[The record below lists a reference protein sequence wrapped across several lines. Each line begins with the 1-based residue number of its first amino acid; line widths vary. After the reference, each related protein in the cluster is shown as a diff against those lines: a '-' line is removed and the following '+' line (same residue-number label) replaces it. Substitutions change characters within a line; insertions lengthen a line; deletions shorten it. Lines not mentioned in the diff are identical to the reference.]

1 MADIAITGI
10 ACRFPEAPDP
20 TRFWEL
26 LVAGRSAVRDVRDR
40 WPAATGATRWGALLT
55 EVDTFDAPFFD
66 IGAREAALLDPRQ
79 RLLLE
84 LGWEALEDGR
94 LPADAVAGTP
104 FGVFVGT
111 TWDDYAQVAHRHRAA
126 LRSGH
131 AMTGLHRSMIANRLS
146 YFLRANG
153 PSVTVDTGQSSSL
166 VAVHLACA
174 SLRSGESTTALA
186 AGVSLALLLE
196 SSHISDD
203 WGGLS
208 PDGRCHTF
216 DARAN
221 GYVRGEGGGAVLLK
235 PLDRALADGDRI
247 YCVIRGSAVSAGAG
261 GTPTTPDPAAQEA
274 TLRAAHRRAGTT
286 PADVQ
291 YVELHGTGTRVGDPI
306 EAAALGRALGD
317 PAAPLAVGSVKT
329 NIGHLEG
336 AAGIA
341 GLIKTALAVR
351 HRQLPPSLHFATP
364 NPDIDLPR
372 LGLTVVTTPT
382 PWPRPDRPL
391 VAGVSSFGM
400 GGTNCHVVLG
410 EPTTDAPQVSP
421 ATPDVPV
428 VAWPVSAKSDAARD
442 AAVARLRE
450 RDADPAAVAWSLATA
465 RAELTHR
472 AVVVGDRVTTGRAHD
487 SALGF
492 VFAGQGAQR
501 IGMGLRLHAT
511 YPVFAAAF
519 DEVCALARVDL
530 RAAISTGDGLD
541 ATGTTQPA
549 LLAVEVA
556 LFRLLE
562 SWGVRPDVVVGHS
575 IGEIAAAH
583 VAGVLD
589 LPDAVRLVSAR
600 GALMQAL
607 PEGGAMAHVRA
618 TDSVVRPFLRDGV
631 VVAAVNGPDVT
642 VLAGPAGPLRAV
654 TEEITE
660 ATHARVRHLR
670 VSHAFHSPLMDPMC
684 DRFRRVLSTVTFRPA
699 TLPVVSTVTG
709 TPADLTDPGHWV
721 RQVREPVLFH
731 AAVTSATATHH
742 VGTWLELGPDGSL
755 STLIDGVPT
764 LRVDRDEATSLVT
777 AAGTVWTRGHRVDW
791 RALLG
796 GTGRVVDLPTYPFQ
810 RTRHWV
816 GARSA
821 PTRTTRPAADRDLTT
836 EIDALLRRV
845 LGDRAPAVVDPTAT
859 FHDLGFN
866 SLLAVE
872 LRDELAAATGLV
884 LPSGLLFDHP
894 TPAALAE
901 RVTVLLADDDPG
913 ADDEP
918 GDDAPTTV
926 DDPVAIVGMACR
938 FPGGVASPEEL
949 WTLLVDGTDVVGEF
963 PDDRGWDLAA
973 LRDSG
978 RLGTDSGGFLA
989 DAAGF
994 DAAFFNISP
1003 REALGMDPQ
1012 QRLLLEVSW
1021 EALERAGIAPTS
1033 LRNSRVG
1040 VFAGATGS
1048 DYGPRMHEAHPD
1060 AEGYLLTGVSPSVAS
1075 GRIAYTLGLTGPAL
1089 TVDTA
1094 CSSSLVA
1101 VHLAASALRD
1111 GECSLALA
1119 GGVTVMST
1127 PGMFVE
1133 FSRQGGLSPDGRC
1146 KAYSADADGTGWAEG
1161 AGMLVLERLSDARR
1175 HGHRV
1180 LAVVRGS
1187 AVNSD
1192 GASNGLTAPSGPSQE
1207 RVIRRALGVAGLSVG
1222 DVQVVEGHGTG
1233 TRLGDPIEAEALLAT
1248 YGRGRSVPLWLGS
1261 VKSNLGHTQHAAGAA
1276 GVIKMVL
1283 AMRHGMVPASL
1294 HVDEPSGLVDWSSG
1308 AVEVLRGSREW
1319 VVADGGRRRAG
1330 VSSFGISGTNAH
1342 VIVEEPPAE
1351 VGSSAGGGSPALSGD
1366 ALTAGAP
1373 AGGGA
1378 GPSAEVAGAAGSMA
1392 GSPVGVTPWPVS
1404 ARSAAGVRELVGRL
1418 GPLVAGGAAGG
1429 VSAVDVGWSLASTRS
1444 VFAERVV
1451 LLGGE
1456 VVADSALLTAEVRA
1470 LVFGGPVP
1478 TSSVDQDAVAVD
1490 GNSSGVASS
1499 GGMPSSG
1506 VVSPVG
1512 VSSGGVAAGLGL
1524 VFGGQGGQR
1533 VGMGLGLCRVFPVFA
1548 SVFDEVCGLL
1558 GRDVREAITS
1568 GVGLDGTGIAQRA
1581 LFAVEV
1587 ALFRLIESWGV
1598 RPAVLVGHSVGE
1610 IAAAHVAGV
1619 LSLSDAVA
1627 LVSARARL
1635 MAALPVGG
1643 AMVSLRAS
1651 AEAVEP
1657 FLSGDVVV
1665 AVVNGPS
1672 AVVIAGPGRETLR
1685 AAEAAA
1691 TGLGVRWRRLSVS
1704 HAFHSPL
1711 MEPMVDEF
1719 RAVVEG
1725 LSFLPARIPV
1735 VSTVTGRVEDLTD
1748 PEYWVGQVRR
1758 PVRFHEAVEAA
1769 GPRSWWELSA
1779 DGGLSSLLVDGV
1791 PMLRPGVDEAV
1802 SAVAGLAQVW
1812 VRGHEVDW
1820 RAFYGGGKVVDLPT
1834 YPFQRQRY
1842 WLDNQPAAGISGTR
1856 HGLLSTSVD
1865 LADDAGVLLTGRVST
1880 RSHRWLADHVIDGQT
1895 LLPGTAFLEAA
1906 LRAGVECDCPR
1917 VADLTLLAP
1926 LPVTTAAVALQVAV
1940 GPPTVDGHRSV
1951 TVYARAADS
1960 TDWTRHAVGTLT
1972 PARPASATPAL
1983 PADAQE
1989 LDLTGVYESVAAH
2002 GYRYGPAFQGLR
2014 RLWRTRE
2021 GFFAEVALD
2030 AGEAV
2035 EPYLLHP
2042 ALLDGAL
2049 HPALPGVVDD
2059 TRPAALPFAWSGV
2072 QVYATGV
2079 RRLRMAYTWTGPDT
2093 LSMTAVDDD
2102 GTLVAE
2108 IASLGW
2114 RPMGAVRRG
2123 EVLTRGWV
2131 PAPAVAGTPRPVTA
2145 VALEARGADQAAA
2158 AHAVAEDVLDEIC
2171 AALAVADGPT
2181 VVFTVADDAPALSVA
2196 AGLVRC
2202 ARTEHPGRFVLLH
2215 HDTEVGEADLAR
2227 VAALDEPEV
2236 RLVGGEL
2243 TVPRLRRDDHAPSAP
2258 VDLGDGTVLITG
2270 ASGALATGLARHLVR
2285 DLGVRGLL
2293 LLSRRGADAP
2303 GAVALADELRAY
2315 GAVVTLAACDA
2326 ADPDQLTAAFSLIPA
2341 ELPLTAVVHAAG
2353 VLDDGL
2359 VATLTPRAL
2368 HAVLRPKVDAAWHLH
2383 RLTAGLDLAAFVLYS
2398 SISQQIGAAGQAS
2411 YAAANAFLDA
2421 LAAHRHA
2428 AGLPAT
2434 SLAWGLWAAE
2444 GGMAETL
2451 GAADLARMARN
2462 GVAPLRHDDGLAL
2475 FDRAL
2480 GLPGPLLV
2488 PMLLDTAGLAAAND
2502 PAALPAVWR
2511 GLVRPRTARPR
2522 PVPDG
2527 RSRRDLVEV
2536 VRTEV
2541 AAVLGHT
2548 DRTKVGVQAA
2558 LTDLGVDSLT
2568 SVELRNRLASVT
2580 GLALS
2585 ATVVFDHPTIAAL
2598 AGHLR
2603 ELTGEADA
2611 DGPATSTV
2619 TDTHD
2624 PIAIIGMA
2632 CRYPGGVASPQD
2644 LWQLVAEGRDA
2655 ISEFPVNRDWP
2666 EDLYDPD
2673 PGRPGHSYVR
2683 EGGFLHQADEFDPA
2697 FFGIS
2702 PREALAMDPQQRLLL
2717 ETAWEAVERARIDPY
2732 SLRGSTTGVFAGQ
2745 MYHDY
2750 APPVDAMPGDLEGIL
2765 LTGNTGSV
2773 LSGRLAYVLGLTGP
2787 AVTVDTACSSSL
2799 VATHLAVRALRTG
2812 ECSLALAG
2820 GVTVMSTPGT
2830 FVEFSRQRGLSP
2842 DGRCKSFSAD
2852 ADGTGWGEGVGVLL
2866 LERLSDARRHGH
2878 PVLAVLR
2885 GTAVNSDGASNGL
2898 TAPNGRSQRAVIHA
2912 ALADAGLTPVD
2923 VDAVEAHGTGTR
2935 LGDPIEAEAVL
2946 ATYGHGRVAPLYLG
2960 SLKSNL
2966 GHTQAAAGV
2975 GGIIKM
2981 VEAMRHGTLPATLHV
2996 STPSPFVDWSAGAVQ
3011 LLTEPRDWP
3020 DTGRVRR
3027 AAVSSFGIS
3036 GTNAHVVIEAAPTE
3050 PAPAAPDPAPALA
3063 PTVVPLVLSGVTPA
3077 GLRARADQLAGL
3089 LDGGTPAADLG
3100 WSLAATRAHLPERAV
3115 VLAGHT
3121 AALRAL
3127 AGHDPQAGP
3136 GGGTDPTLVV
3146 GTAGEHGGVVFVFP
3160 GQGGQWP
3167 GMAGPLMAQS
3177 PVFAA
3182 SMRDCATALAPYV
3195 DFDVTDPDLALDRVD
3210 VVQPALWAVMV
3221 SLAALWRS
3229 LGVEPDA
3236 VVGHSQG
3243 EIAAAV
3249 VAGVL
3254 TLDDGARVVALRS
3267 RALRDIAGGGGMLS
3281 VALPAEDVADR
3292 LAGHDGRLS
3301 IAALNG
3307 PRSTVVAGDADALA
3321 DLHARFGDEGVRS
3334 RLVNVD
3340 YASHSAH
3347 IEPLG
3352 ASLTALLADVAPQQ
3366 PRVPL
3371 YSTVSGRLLAAPMD
3385 ADYWYR
3391 NLRHT
3396 VLFHD
3401 AVTELT
3407 GHGHGVFVELS
3418 PHPVLAVGISET
3430 APDARV
3436 AGSLRR
3442 DRGGLDQLVTAAAT
3456 LYTWGV
3462 PVDFTAL
3469 FPAARSVDLPT
3480 YPFQRERYWLTRQPR
3495 GEVSGAGLDPAA
3507 HPLLGAVTALPDGTV
3522 LLTGSLS
3529 RRGQSWLAEHVVS
3542 GTALVPGTALVELAL
3557 RAGDEV
3563 GCEELRELTLVAPL
3577 ALPDRAA
3584 VRVQVRVGT
3593 PEADGVRQVTVHGR
3607 AGQDDPWT
3615 LHATGS
3621 VAPAAALDTP
3631 PFPLVWPPADAE
3643 PVDLDGV
3650 YDRLAGHGYE
3660 YGPAF
3665 RGLRAAW
3672 TGAGGDVYAEVAL
3685 PTADADRF
3693 LVHPALLD
3701 AALHPMLP
3709 GVVADRP
3716 AGLPFTL
3723 SGVRVTA
3730 TGATALRVHLS
3741 LADTADSTAR
3751 VVAADPGGTVVAVLD
3766 AVVLRPVAAP
3776 APTRDALYRVEWTPL
3791 DLPAAAPV
3799 PTGTE
3804 LLVVR
3809 PAATGDVPA
3818 DIRTTLRQVRDDVRS
3833 WLAAEHPAAARLVAV
3848 TTGAGPTGTDLHA
3861 AAVWGLL
3868 RTAQTENPDQVV
3880 LLDVD
3885 ATAVLD
3891 DLLGPVL
3898 ASGEPQVAIRAGA
3911 ASVPRLAAA
3920 RPDLVPLPTDE
3931 AHRMVVTRPGT
3942 LDSLAFA
3949 PCPQVWQPLGP
3960 TEVRLAVRAG
3970 GLNFRD
3976 VLIALGLVPQQHALM
3991 GAEGAGDVLAVGS
4004 AVTDLT
4010 PGDRVFGYFD
4020 GAFAPVAVA
4029 DRRLLARMPDDWS
4042 YARAATVPVV
4052 FLTAYYGLV
4061 DLGHV
4066 RPGDRVLV
4074 HAAAGGVGIAA
4085 VQLARHLGAE
4095 VFGTASPGK
4104 WDTLRALGL
4113 DDDHI
4118 ASSRTLDFAATFRA
4132 TTGGPGMDVVLNS
4145 LADDFVDVSLGLL
4158 ADGGRFLE
4166 MGKTDIRDRGEV
4178 HAAYPTIDYQ
4188 PYDLTALAVT
4198 APDAER
4204 AAPERLRAILA
4215 EVLDLFAAGALAPL
4229 PVTTW
4234 DVRRAREAFRALQ
4247 QARTIGK
4254 VVLTVPRP
4262 LDPTGT
4268 VLVTGAT
4275 GTLGGLTARH
4285 LAATHGVREL
4295 LLVSRRGPDAP
4306 GAAELVADLADLGA
4320 RARVVACDVAD
4331 RDALAALLTDIP
4343 ATHPLTAVFHTAGV
4357 LDDGLFTALTTA
4369 QFDTVLAAKVDA
4381 AWHLHELTAHLDL
4394 SAFVLFSSFA
4404 GLLGTPGQAN
4414 YAAAN
4419 GFLDG
4424 LAALRRA
4431 AGLPAVSLAW
4441 GLWAQASGMT
4451 GHLSETDLARMAR
4464 EGLRPL
4470 AADEGM
4476 TLLDESLTVGLPV
4489 VAPTK
4494 LGLPALRAQGDALP
4508 ALLRGLVTRTS
4519 RRQAAAGQAT
4529 AGTLADRLAPLAEAD
4544 RMTALTDLVRAQV
4557 TAVLGHGGDGVVD
4570 PDRAFRDLGF
4580 DSLTALELRN
4590 RLGAATGLR
4599 LAAGVVFDHPTL
4611 TELVTH
4617 LRGQLALD
4625 TPPRPDG
4632 TPTGVLAELDR
4643 LEQAMRQLTDPP
4655 AGGVAD
4661 RLRDL
4666 LAMCGPAP
4674 ATVPDV
4680 DLDTATD
4687 DELFALVDEQN

>member
-1 MADIAITGI
+1 MAVLHGYESTDSTADIAITGI

-20 TRFWEL
+20 ARFWEL
-26 LVAGRSAVRDVRDR
+26 LVAGRSTVRDVRDR
-40 WPAATGATRWGALLT
+40 WPAATGAARWGAFLT

-94 LPADAVAGTP
+94 VPADTVAGTP
-104 FGVFVGT
+104 LGVFVGT
-111 TWDDYAQVAHRHRAA
+111 TWDDYAQVAHRHRTA

-221 GYVRGEGGGAVLLK
+221 GYARGEGGGAVLLK

-261 GTPTTPDPAAQEA
+261 STPTTPDPAAQEA

-286 PADVQ
+286 AADVQ

-372 LGLTVVTTPT
+372 LGLTVVTDPT

-410 EPTTDAPQVSP
+410 EAPTDAPP
-421 ATPDVPV
+421 AAPVTPDVPV
-428 VAWPVSAKSDAARD
+428 VAWPVSAKSDQARD
-442 AAVARLRE
+442 AAVTRLRE
-450 RDADPAAVAWSLATA
+450 GDADPAAVAWSLATT

-472 AVVVGDRVTTGRAHD
+472 AVVVGDRVLTGQAGD
-487 SALGF
+487 TALGF

-501 IGMGLRLHAT
+501 VGMGLRLHAAH
-511 YPVFAAAF
+511 PVFAAAF

-530 RAAISTGDGLD
+530 RTAISTGDGLD

-549 LLAVEVA
+549 LFAVEVA

-562 SWGVRPDVVVGHS
+562 SWGVHPDVLVGHS

-600 GALMQAL
+600 GELMQAL
-607 PEGGAMAHVRA
+607 PAGGAMANVRA
-618 TDSVVRPFLRDGV
+618 ADSVVRPFLRDGV
-631 VVAAVNGPDVT
+631 VVAAVNGPDAT

-654 TEEITE
+654 TGEIAA
-660 ATHARVRHLR
+660 ATRARVRHLR

-709 TPADLTDPGHWV
+709 APADLTDPEHWV

-731 AAVTSATATHH
+731 AAVTGAGTAYH

-755 STLIDGVPT
+755 STLIDGGVPT
-764 LRVDRDEATSLVT
+764 LRVDHDEATSIVT
-777 AAGTVWTRGHRVDW
+777 AAATVWTRGHRVDW
-791 RALLG
+791 RSLLG
-796 GTGRVVDLPTYPFQ
+796 GAGRVVDLPTYPFQ

-816 GARSA
+816 GAR
-821 PTRTTRPAADRDLTT
+821 PEPIRTDRPAADRDLTA
-836 EIDALLRRV
+836 EIDVLVRRV
-845 LGDRAPAVVDPTAT
+845 LGGRAPAVIAPTTT
-859 FHDLGFN
+859 FHDLGFT

-901 RVTVLLADDDPG
+901 RLTVLLADSDPAPDDE
-913 ADDEP
+913 ADD
-918 GDDAPTTV
+918 DTATV
-926 DDPVAIVGMACR
+926 VDEPVAIVGMACR
-938 FPGGVASPEEL
+938 FPGGVASPEDL
-949 WTLLVDGTDVVGEF
+949 WTLLVGGTDVIGEF
-963 PDDRGWDLAA
+963 PDDRGWDLTA

-978 RLGTDSGGFLA
+978 RLGTGSGGFLA

-994 DAAFFNISP
+994 DAAFFGISP

-1040 VFAGATGS
+1040 VFAGATGG

-1060 AEGYLLTGVSPSVAS
+1060 AEGYLLTGISPSVAS

-1101 VHLAASALRD
+1101 VDLAASALRN

-1146 KAYSADADGTGWAEG
+1146 KAFSADADGTGWAEG

-1175 HGHRV
+1175 QGHRV

-1207 RVIRRALGVAGLSVG
+1207 RVIRRALAVAGVSVS

-1261 VKSNLGHTQHAAGAA
+1261 VKSNLGHTQHAAGVA
-1276 GVIKMVL
+1276 GVMKVVL
-1283 AMRHGMVPASL
+1283 AMRHAMVPGSL
-1294 HVDEPSGLVDWSSG
+1294 HVGEPSGLVDWSSG
-1308 AVEVLRGSREW
+1308 AVEVVRESREW
-1319 VVADGGRRRAG
+1319 VVAEGGRRRAG

-1342 VIVEEPPAE
+1342 VIVEEAPDEPE
-1351 VGSSAGGGSPALSGD
+1351 MPAGGGSPVSSGH
-1366 ALTAGAP
+1366 TPGVGTP
-1373 AGGGA
+1373 VGGVGS
-1378 GPSAEVAGAAGSMA
+1378 SAEVVAAPSR
-1392 GSPVGVTPWPVS
+1392 VTPWPVS
-1404 ARSAAGVRELVGRL
+1404 ARSVAGVWELVGRL
-1418 GPLVAGGAAGG
+1418 GGLAVGSGDGAGVVGG
-1429 VSAVDVGWSLASTRS
+1429 SSAVDVGWSLASTRS
-1444 VFAERVV
+1444 VFDERAV
-1451 LLGGE
+1451 LLDG
-1456 VVADSALLTAEVRA
+1456 VVIADGASLAPGVRA
-1470 LVFGGPVP
+1470 L
-1478 TSSVDQDAVAVD
+1478 A
-1490 GNSSGVASS
+1490 S
-1499 GGMPSSG
+1499 GGLG
-1506 VVSPVG
+1506 V
-1512 VSSGGVAAGLGL
+1512 

-1533 VGMGLGLCRVFPVFA
+1533 VGMGSGLYRAFPVFA
-1548 SVFDEVCGLL
+1548 SVFDEVCDLL
-1558 GRDVREAITS
+1558 GGEVREAVTS
-1568 GVGLDGTGIAQRA
+1568 GVGLDDTGVAQRA

-1587 ALFRLIESWGV
+1587 ALFRLVESWGV
-1598 RPAVLVGHSVGE
+1598 RPAVLVGHSIGE
-1610 IAAAHVAGV
+1610 IAAAHVSGV
-1619 LSLSDAVA
+1619 LSLPDAVT

-1643 AMVSLRAS
+1643 VMVSLRAS
-1651 AEAVEP
+1651 ADAVQP
-1657 FLSGDVVV
+1657 FLSDDVVV
-1665 AVVNGPS
+1665 AAVNGPS
-1672 AVVIAGPGRETLR
+1672 AVVIAGPEQQTLE
-1685 AAEAAA
+1685 AAEAVAA
-1691 TGLGVRWRRLSVS
+1691 VLGVRQRRLSVS

-1711 MEPMVDEF
+1711 MEPMLDEF
-1719 RAVVEG
+1719 RTVVEG
-1725 LSFLPARIPV
+1725 LSFHPAQIPV
-1735 VSTVTGRVEDLTD
+1735 VSTVTGQVGGLGEPD
-1748 PEYWVGQVRR
+1748 YWVRQVRE
-1758 PVRFHEAVEAA
+1758 PVRFHDAIEAA

-1779 DGGLSSLLVDGV
+1779 DGGLSSLLADGV
-1791 PMLRPGVDEAV
+1791 PMLRPGVDEAR
-1802 SAVAGLAQVW
+1802 SAVSGLAQVW

-1820 RAFYGGGKVVDLPT
+1820 RGYYGGGKTVDLPT

-1842 WLDNQPAAGISGTR
+1842 WLDNQPAVGTTGTR

-1865 LADDAGVLLTGRVST
+1865 LADDTGVLLTGRVST
-1880 RSHRWLADHVIDGQT
+1880 RSHRWLADHVVDGRT

-1906 LRAGVECDCPR
+1906 LRAGVECGCPR
-1917 VADLTLLAP
+1917 VQDLTLLTP
-1926 LPVTTAAVALQVAV
+1926 LPVGPTAVTLQVTV
-1940 GPPTVDGHRSV
+1940 GPPTDDGHRTV

-1972 PARPASATPAL
+1972 PDRPASAVPRL

-2002 GYRYGPAFQGLR
+2002 GYHYGPAFQGLR
-2014 RLWRTRE
+2014 RLWRTPD
-2021 GFFAEVALD
+2021 GLFAEVALD
-2030 AGEAV
+2030 AGEPV

-2049 HPALPGVVDD
+2049 HPALPGVADD
-2059 TRPAALPFAWSGV
+2059 ARPAALPFAWSGV
-2072 QVYATGV
+2072 QVHATGV
-2079 RRLRMAYTWTGPDT
+2079 RRLRVAYTWTGPQT
-2093 LSMTAVDDD
+2093 LSMTAVADD

-2108 IASLGW
+2108 VASLVW
-2114 RPMGAVRRG
+2114 RPVGAVRRG

-2131 PAPAVAGTPRPVTA
+2131 PAAAPTGTSRPVTA
-2145 VALEARGADQAAA
+2145 VALAARGTDQAAA
-2158 AHAVAEDVLDEIC
+2158 AHAVAEDVLDEIH
-2171 AALAVADGPT
+2171 AALATDDGPT
-2181 VVFTVADDAPALSVA
+2181 VVFTVADDAPALAVA

-2215 HDTEVGEADLAR
+2215 HDTEVDAADLAR

-2236 RLVGGEL
+2236 RLAGGAL
-2243 TVPRLRRDDHAPSAP
+2243 TVPRLRRDDHTPSAP

-2270 ASGALATGLARHLVR
+2270 ASGALGTGLARHLVR

-2303 GAVALADELRAY
+2303 GADELADELRAY
-2315 GAVVTLAACDA
+2315 GAVVTVAAGDA
-2326 ADPDQLTAAFSLIPA
+2326 ADPEQLAAAFSLIPA
-2341 ELPLTAVVHAAG
+2341 DLPLTAVVHAAG

-2359 VATLTPRAL
+2359 VATLTPQAL
-2368 HAVLRPKVDAAWHLH
+2368 HTVLRPKVDAAWHLH
-2383 RLTAGLDLAAFVLYS
+2383 RLTADLDLVAFVLYS

-2411 YAAANAFLDA
+2411 YAAGNAFLDA

-2451 GAADLARMARN
+2451 GTADLARMARN

-2488 PMLLDTAGLAAAND
+2488 PMLLDTVALATTND

-2511 GLVRPRTARPR
+2511 GLVRPRAAHPR
-2522 PVPDG
+2522 PVTDG
-2527 RSRRDLVEV
+2527 PSHRDLVEV
-2536 VRTEV
+2536 VRAEV

-2548 DRTKVGVQAA
+2548 DRTKVGARAA

-2568 SVELRNRLASVT
+2568 SVELRNRLVSVT

-2585 ATVVFDHPTIAAL
+2585 ATVVFDHPTVTAL
-2598 AGHLR
+2598 ADHLR
-2603 ELTGEADA
+2603 ELTGETDP
-2611 DGPATSTV
+2611 DGPATGTGTV
-2619 TDTHD
+2619 TDAHD
-2624 PIAIIGMA
+2624 PIAVIGMA
-2632 CRYPGGVASPQD
+2632 CRYPGGVDSPQD
-2644 LWQLVAEGRDA
+2644 LWRLVAEGRDA

-2683 EGGFLHQADEFDPA
+2683 EGGFLHRADEFDPA

-2799 VATHLAVRALRTG
+2799 VATHLAVRALRAG

-2866 LERLSDARRHGH
+2866 LERLSDARRYGH

-2898 TAPNGRSQRAVIHA
+2898 TAPNGGSQRAVIRA
-2912 ALADAGLTPVD
+2912 ALADAGLTPGD

-2946 ATYGHGRVAPLYLG
+2946 ATYGHDRVEPLYLG
-2960 SLKSNL
+2960 SLKSNV

-2981 VEAMRHGTLPATLHV
+2981 IEAMRHGTLPATLHV
-2996 STPSPFVDWSAGAVQ
+2996 CAPSPFVDWSAGAVR

-3036 GTNAHVVIEAAPTE
+3036 GTNAHVVIEAAPPE
-3050 PAPAAPDPAPALA
+3050 PTPTAPDPGTAPAI
-3063 PTVVPLVLSGVTPA
+3063 VPLVLSAVTAA
-3077 GLRARADQLAGL
+3077 GLRARADQLADL
-3089 LDGGTPAADLG
+3089 LDGNAPSADLG
-3100 WSLAATRAHLPERAV
+3100 WSLAATRADLPERAV
-3115 VLAGHT
+3115 VLADH
-3121 AALRAL
+3121 AIALRAL
-3127 AGHDPQAGP
+3127 AGHDPQPGP
-3136 GGGTDPTLVV
+3136 GGDAESALVV
-3146 GTAGEHGGVVFVFP
+3146 GTAGDHGGVVFVFP
-3160 GQGGQWP
+3160 GQGGQWT
-3167 GMAGPLMAQS
+3167 GMAAPLMAQS

-3182 SMRDCATALAPYV
+3182 SMRACATALAPYLDV
-3195 DFDVTDPDLALDRVD
+3195 DVTDPDLALDRVD

-3249 VAGVL
+3249 VAGAL

-3292 LAGHDGRLS
+3292 LAGHGGRLS

-3307 PRSTVVAGDADALA
+3307 PRSTVVSGDADALA
-3321 DLHARFGDEGVRS
+3321 DLHARFAAEDVRS
-3334 RLVNVD
+3334 RMVNVD

-3347 IEPLG
+3347 IEPLAG
-3352 ASLTALLADVAPQQ
+3352 SLTALLADVTPQP

-3371 YSTVSGRLLAAPMD
+3371 YSTVTGRPLTEPMD

-3407 GHGHGVFVELS
+3407 GHGHGVFVEIS
-3418 PHPVLAVGISET
+3418 PHPVLAVGLTET

-3442 DRGGLDQLVTAAAT
+3442 DRGGLDQFLTAAAT
-3456 LYTWGV
+3456 AYTWGV
-3462 PVDFTAL
+3462 PVDLTAL
-3469 FPAARSVDLPT
+3469 FPGARSVDLPT
-3480 YPFQRERYWLTRQPR
+3480 YPFQRDRYWLTRQPR

-3522 LLTGSLS
+3522 LLTGSVS
-3529 RRGQSWLAEHVVS
+3529 HRTQPWLADHVFS
-3542 GTALVPGTALVELAL
+3542 GTVLVPGTALVELAL

-3563 GCEELRELTLVAPL
+3563 GCGEVRELTLVAPL
-3577 ALPDRAA
+3577 AVPDRTP

-3607 AGQDDPWT
+3607 AAEDDPWT

-3621 VAPAAALDTP
+3621 VAPATPDTP
-3631 PFPLVWPPADAE
+3631 PFPLVWPPAGTQ

-3650 YDRLAGHGYE
+3650 YDRLAAHGYD
-3660 YGPAF
+3660 YGPSF

-3672 TGAGGDVYAEVAL
+3672 TGPDGDVYAEVAL
-3685 PTADADRF
+3685 PTADDDRF

-3709 GVVADRP
+3709 GVVGDRP
-3716 AGLPFTL
+3716 AGLPFSL

-3741 LADTADSTAR
+3741 TGNPADGTAR

-3766 AVVLRPVAAP
+3766 TVVLRPAAAP
-3776 APTRDALYRVEWTPL
+3776 APSRDPLYRVEWTPL

-3799 PTGTE
+3799 PAGTE
-3804 LLVVR
+3804 VLVVR
-3809 PAATGDVPA
+3809 PATTGDVPA
-3818 DIRTTLRQVRDDVRS
+3818 DIRATLSRVRDDVRT
-3833 WLAAEHPAAARLVAV
+3833 WLAADHPDDARLVVV
-3848 TTGAGPTGTDLHA
+3848 TTGAGPTGTDLPA

-3898 ASGEPQVAIRAGA
+3898 ASGEPQVAVRAA
-3911 ASVPRLAAA
+3911 TASVPRLAAA
-3920 RPDLVPLPTDE
+3920 WPDLVPLPTDE

-3942 LDSLAFA
+3942 LDSLAFE

-3991 GAEGAGDVLAVGS
+3991 GAEGAGEVLAVGS

-4029 DRRLLARMPDDWS
+4029 DRRLLARMPDDWP

-4061 DLGHV
+4061 DLGRV

-4118 ASSRTLDFAATFRA
+4118 ANSRTLDFATAFRA
-4132 TTGGPGMDVVLNS
+4132 TTGGRGMDVVLNS
-4145 LADDFVDVSLGLL
+4145 LADDFVDASLGLL

-4166 MGKTDIRDRGEV
+4166 MGKTDIRDRAEV
-4178 HAAYPTIDYQ
+4178 HAAYPTVDYR

-4198 APDAER
+4198 APDAEG
-4204 AAPERLRAILA
+4204 AEPERLRTILA
-4215 EVLDLFAAGALAPL
+4215 EVLDLFAAGVLAPL

-4262 LDPTGT
+4262 LDPAGT

-4306 GAAELVADLADLGA
+4306 GAADLVADLADLGA

-4331 RDALAALLTDIP
+4331 RDALAALLADIP
-4343 ATHPLTAVFHTAGV
+4343 AAHPLTAVFHTAGV

-4381 AWHLHELTAHLDL
+4381 AWHLHELTAHRDL

-4470 AADEGM
+4470 EAGEGM
-4476 TLLDESLTVGLPV
+4476 SLLDDSLAAGLPV

-4519 RRQAAAGQAT
+4519 RRQTATGQAT
-4529 AGTLADRLAPLAEAD
+4529 AGTLADRLAPLTEAD
-4544 RMTALTDLVRAQV
+4544 RTTALTDLVRAQV

-4590 RLGAATGLR
+4590 RLGTATGLR

-4617 LRGQLALD
+4617 LRGQLTLD
-4625 TPPRPDG
+4625 APPRPDG
-4632 TPTGVLAELDR
+4632 SPTGVLAELDR
-4643 LEQAMRQLTDPP
+4643 LEQAMRQLTDRPTG
-4655 AGGVAD
+4655 AVAD

-4666 LAMCGPAP
+4666 LAMCGPTP
-4674 ATVPDV
+4674 AAVPDV